1 LERAC
6 LPRKGATS
14 VVLRFRV
21 VDASRIGLAVPLAPP
36 TMTPFPAVAIVSVT
50 FNRCE
55 ALLVLLSQ
63 LRTLDY
69 PSERIKIFLVDNASA
84 DDTAARVRRE
94 FPEVRLTVS
103 GENLGTSAGFNLGM
117 IAALGDASAFE
128 YVWLLDSDAEVEPG
142 TLGPLVAAMNG
153 DTRIGIVGSTI
164 YDPSDRARLV
174 TVGLRVNWDKGVVSL
189 NKCPAD
195 QVGLVDTDLIPAC
208 SLLVRTSLCHDI
220 GLWDERFWVYWGD
233 TDWCQRALRRGY
245 RVCGHTKSRA
255 WHRDWANTA
264 RTFQGPSALYD
275 ELRGA
280 LLFNLRH
287 APEGSPRGVRRLV
300 LKSFAKAALEHL
312 TTRPFFSQ
320 AVEAAVDD
328 ALNGR
333 FERKRYD
340 PGYQLSAPVA
350 IEDLCR
356 RLKAQLPAH
365 PSVVIAEIEDPLLV
379 QRIKDAFASCCT
391 GVRWEE
397 ITPRHR
403 EKRPDFTTDYRGF
416 LRYDLR
422 QLLARLVSK
431 RADVVIADI
440 AVPHLYTLVAAKR
453 GILLE
458 RNGQAIAL
466 ENQVGRGLLNVVK
479 TLLRGIVVAYR
490 HLPGALGGNPALRA
504 AVTGDN
510 PSPGPRPDALA
521 RTP

>member
-1 LERAC
+1 M
-6 LPRKGATS
+6 P
-14 VVLRFRV
+14 
-21 VDASRIGLAVPLAPP
+21 VDIGLASPAPP

-69 PSERIKIFLVDNASA
+69 PAASIRIFLVDNASA
-84 DDTAARVRRE
+84 DDTVARVRRE

-117 IAALGDASAFE
+117 IEALGDASAFE
-128 YVWLLDSDAEVEPG
+128 YIWLLDSDAEVEPG
-142 TLGPLVAAMNG
+142 TLRPLVTAMTG
-153 DTRIGIVGSTI
+153 DARIGIVGSTI
-164 YDPSDRARLV
+164 YDPSERERLV
-174 TVGLRVNWDKGVVSL
+174 TAGLRVDWDKGVVSL
-189 NKCPAD
+189 NKAPAD
-195 QVGLVDTDLIPAC
+195 QGGLVDTDLIPAC
-208 SLLVRTSLCHDI
+208 SLLVRASLCRDI

-264 RTFQGPSALYD
+264 RTFQGASALYD

-287 APEGSPRGVRRLV
+287 APEGSLRGVRRLV
-300 LKSFAKAALEHL
+300 LKSYAKAALEHL
-312 TTRPFFSQ
+312 TTRPFFST
-320 AVEAAVDD
+320 AVEAAIDD

-340 PGYQLSAPVA
+340 PGYRLSAPVA

-356 RLKAQLPAH
+356 RLAAELPAH

-391 GVRWEE
+391 GIHWEE
-397 ITPRHR
+397 IAPRR
-403 EKRPDFTTDYRGF
+403 RGKRDDFTTDYRGF
-416 LRYDLR
+416 LRHDLR
-422 QLLARLVSK
+422 QLLARLVRN
-431 RADVVIADI
+431 RADVVVADV
-440 AVPHLYTLVAAKR
+440 AMPHLYTLAAGRR

-458 RNGQAIAL
+458 RNGQAITVD
-466 ENQVGRGLLNVVK
+466 NQLGRGLLNVVS

-490 HLPGALGGNPALRA
+490 DLPGALGGNPALRA
-504 AVTGDN
+504 AVTGDD
-510 PSPGPRPDALA
+510 PSASARPDALA